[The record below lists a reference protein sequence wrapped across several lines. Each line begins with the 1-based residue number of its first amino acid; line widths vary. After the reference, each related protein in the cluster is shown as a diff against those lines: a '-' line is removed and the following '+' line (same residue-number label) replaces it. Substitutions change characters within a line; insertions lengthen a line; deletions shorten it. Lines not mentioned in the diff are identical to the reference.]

1 MDVISFVDCG
11 GYPIFADSPFRHQAR
26 FRAGEYV
33 RYRPEGGF
41 DAYEL
46 EQCYLAVENGECVSG
61 ECEELL
67 RQSLP
72 LPRYYQALTDFTPDT
87 QDVNE
92 LVDKGMMVE
101 VSQSYFDCKLHT

>member
-1 MDVISFVDCG
+1 M
-11 GYPIFADSPFRHQAR
+11 
-26 FRAGEYV
+26 
-33 RYRPEGGF
+33 
-41 DAYEL
+41 
-46 EQCYLAVENGECVSG
+46 ENGECVSG

-101 VSQSYFDCKLHT
+101 VSQSYFATNYTLRLDDLVQTYSFNITQSFD